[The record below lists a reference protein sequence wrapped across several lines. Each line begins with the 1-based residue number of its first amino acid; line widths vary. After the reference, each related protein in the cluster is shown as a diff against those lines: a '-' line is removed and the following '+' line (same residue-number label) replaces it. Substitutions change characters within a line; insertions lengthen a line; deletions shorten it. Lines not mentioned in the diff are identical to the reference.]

1 MFLVNVCKTFLSQ
14 SAGKM
19 SGEKHPAD
27 VTKTRNGD
35 GEWGMGNGKLKWEIE
50 NGKLNIFYTLTFYNV
65 K

>member
-35 GEWGMGNGKLKWEIE
+35 GEWGMGNGEWEIE
-50 NGKLNIFYTLTFYNV
+50 MGN
-65 K
+65 